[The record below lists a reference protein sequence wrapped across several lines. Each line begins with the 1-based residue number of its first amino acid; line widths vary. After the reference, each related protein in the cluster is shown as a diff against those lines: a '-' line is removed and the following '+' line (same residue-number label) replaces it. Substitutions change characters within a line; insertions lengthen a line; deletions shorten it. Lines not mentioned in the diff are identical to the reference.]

1 MIEVFSQ
8 RHTVIQAKQ
17 MGMEI
22 TAIAT
27 LVGLTESEVQE
38 VLNQ

>member
-8 RHTVIQAKQ
+8 RQTVIQAKK

-22 TAIAT
+22 TTIAT